1 MCHGSGAAKAGAARV
16 ASATHDLVRQQAQ
29 LGVEQAPGQTKGAS
43 VGRFTVSLA
52 GVVVLLI
59 SGLATPGRSTAAQ
72 EVTPAA
78 MRAAEHP
85 VVGAWRWNNAPED
98 LLP

>member
-1 MCHGSGAAKAGAARV
+1 MPRAGTAKTGAAR
-16 ASATHDLVRQQAQ
+16 SPLATYELVRQQAQ

-43 VGRFTVSLA
+43 VRRFTVSLA
-52 GVVVLLI
+52 GVVVLLV
-59 SGLATPGRSTAAQ
+59 SGLATLGRSTAAQ

-85 VVGAWRWNNAPED
+85 VVGAWRWNDAPEN